1 MSIFCLSL
9 PGRPVILIL
18 NLGIILRK
26 SQCYDF
32 ERIMKTCDVSNAAV
46 SKSSKP
52 WHMLKRED
60 DAFWGESI
68 RSLES
73 LVFTVLM

>member
-1 MSIFCLSL
+1 
-9 PGRPVILIL
+9 
-18 NLGIILRK
+18 
-26 SQCYDF
+26 
-32 ERIMKTCDVSNAAV
+32 MKTCDVSNAAV

-60 DAFWGESI
+60 DAFGGESI
-68 RSLES
+68 RYLES